1 MKRHS
6 QSQKYVALV
15 CSCALLF
22 LLTLG
27 QADAARRSPALAITL
42 FVSGMGFQ
50 VGSTM
55 LNSAAE
61 TRYNEYLNTAI
72 QSEIASHK
80 DAVIARRNASTIMSR
95 VGFGCVGLAVFL
107 SIYNQLA
114 SAAPEPEP
122 EPEPLSQVHPLIN
135 VGTYSSASLISSRVS
150 LSNNRLVGLSRFGI
164 HPHYDFQ
171 TRRASLQFQHR
182 F

>member
-1 MKRHS
+1 MKHYS
-6 QSQKYVALV
+6 QSQKHVALV
-15 CSCALLF
+15 CSCVLLF

-27 QADAARRSPALAITL
+27 QANAARRSPALAITL
-42 FVSGMGFQ
+42 FVSGLGLQ

-61 TRYNEYLNTAI
+61 TRYNDYLNTAI
-72 QSEIASHK
+72 QSEIQSHK

-114 SAAPEPEP
+114 TAAPEPEP
-122 EPEPLSQVHPLIN
+122 ELEPLSQIN
-135 VGTYSSASLISSRVS
+135 TVLNGTAHYSTGFILPRVS
-150 LSNNRLVGLSRFGI
+150 LNHNRLAGHSRFGL

-171 TRRASLQFQHR
+171 TGRASLQFQHR